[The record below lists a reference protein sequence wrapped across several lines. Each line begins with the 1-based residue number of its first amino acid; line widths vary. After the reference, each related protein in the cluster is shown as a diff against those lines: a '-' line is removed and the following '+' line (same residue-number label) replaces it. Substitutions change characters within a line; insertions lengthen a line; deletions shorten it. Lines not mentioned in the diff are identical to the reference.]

1 MAETT
6 ILAGNQYLEP
16 FLDMKR
22 PMCFWF
28 SASMEFQSLGSLFP
42 FFE

>member
-16 FLDMKR
+16 FLEMKR

-28 SASMEFQSLGSLFP
+28 SASMEFQSLGSLVP